1 MHRLVEH
8 GLVAPQAGAVVGGP
22 DQELLRQELARPPRL
37 PGQLEL
43 GHGADSEEGAD
54 IPMALDPRHQAGS
67 PKLTRE
73 IDTGG

>member
-8 GLVAPQAGAVVGGP
+8 GLVAPQAGGVVGGP
-22 DQELLRQELARPPRL
+22 DQELFRQELARRRDSRASSNSATAP
-37 PGQLEL
+37 
-43 GHGADSEEGAD
+43 DSEEGAD